1 MGDQDDS
8 MNEDSW
14 LYGDGDGVA
23 PPGTNGEIPRL
34 EMDEPKGSPE
44 PPPPAEEPPGTL
56 PEPVKQDEEP
66 PEDTE
71 LPRPP
76 GEEDI
81 LPAPGTTEPAPP
93 GEDSPKE
100 EGEEDD
106 DDEDSDD
113 DIHVTIGNIKTAP
126 PQYPNINKMRGAVL
140 SSGVD
145 KISKSGKF
153 SIEEFESIGSI
164 NGVQAHE
171 FSIDALEEKPW
182 RKPGADITD
191 YFNYGFNEDTWRAY
205 CERQKTLRIHESGVG
220 LGGLGVPRNPVSISV
235 MNEVK
240 HGGGGLP
247 SMGVPPPMI
256 PSAVVPARKTTP
268 IVMAGG
274 RRSTSVIDVIGGGI
288 ASRRTTDSP
297 PKENVIQVMS
307 SERRDFRKSFDMSV
321 PPPGFDAPPP
331 GVAPPPVMPR
341 SALPHHNRS
350 YPPPHGGY
358 GGEYY
363 GDVDYY
369 SGNFEPTQEMQ
380 SWGGSEGGSTSK
392 DELPGGITIKQEPID
407 KGYKETRERDR
418 DRSER
423 HKERSHRHRS
433 RSRSPDRERRSSRK
447 HKSRSRSP
455 GHRSHK
461 KKKSKK
467 SDKRDTGSD

>member
-44 PPPPAEEPPGTL
+44 PPPPAEEPPGVQ
-56 PEPVKQDEEP
+56 PEPEKDEEP

-113 DIHVTIGNIKTAP
+113 DIRVTIGNIKTAP

-220 LGGLGVPRNPVSISV
+220 LGGLGVPRNPITISV
-235 MNEVK
+235 MSDSAK
-240 HGGGGLP
+240 YAGGGMP

-256 PSAVVPARKTTP
+256 PSAVIPARKTAP
-268 IVMAGG
+268 IVMTGG

-331 GVAPPPVMPR
+331 GVAPPVMP
-341 SALPHHNRS
+341 S
-350 YPPPHGGY
+350 YPPHGGY

-380 SWGGSEGGSTSK
+380 SWGSEK
-392 DELPGGITIKQEPID
+392 
-407 KGYKETRERDR
+407 
-418 DRSER
+418 
-423 HKERSHRHRS
+423 
-433 RSRSPDRERRSSRK
+433 
-447 HKSRSRSP
+447 
-455 GHRSHK
+455 
-461 KKKSKK
+461 
-467 SDKRDTGSD
+467 